1 MSLKITLKDYKPL
14 LIPVFMFSTS
24 LVWGQEVIKGVV
36 YDELGSPISNV
47 TVKQKGTNNSVLSDS
62 KGMYSIELQPTGTL
76 SLVYSYDGY
85 PNMEEAVS
93 GRKVINFTYKRA
105 EKQIEEVVVIGY
117 GKVKKSDLT
126 GSVAS
131 VSAKD
136 LAATPAM
143 NALQALQGRAS
154 GLNIVTA
161 GGAPGA
167 GANVTIRGGASIT
180 QGTEPL
186 YIVDGFQLDNAL
198 NIINPNDIE
207 SIDVLKGASAIAIYG
222 ARGSNGIIVIKT
234 KSGKKGRTTI
244 NYNSFMSFDM
254 LSKKLDMISNA
265 EQYVKYQY
273 ELAQLGGKATQ
284 WSNVFD
290 NSLGTDSP
298 GFYTGAFNRISN
310 RYGSA
315 SALDWQEKMLGGT
328 GVTQNQNVNISAG
341 NDKTQAFISYNYNKQ
356 DGLLQ
361 NFNETRNSLRANI
374 NSELYKG
381 IRVDFSS
388 MFNSNSTNGGGA
400 YSGMKK
406 ILLQP
411 ITGGTKFTQDQLF
424 NTQTFPDYSALDSG
438 FDTEN
443 PFVETQASRSN
454 KLSRTFLANAGIE
467 FDFLKNFTFRTAGSY
482 NWSNS
487 KSTSFSDANSRAF
500 LTDPVNTGING
511 SIANAESFRYQITNT
526 LTYNK
531 TFGEKHKITAL
542 IGQEAVYQESEGNSM
557 RLIKFPI
564 FNYGLDDITNA
575 TVSDKDV
582 SHSSTSISSYFG
594 RVNYNYDDR
603 YLLTATLRRDGSSK
617 FGPKNRWGTFPSVA
631 AAWRVSQESFWQN
644 SKVNNIVNDLKFRF
658 EYGVTGNNDIGN
670 SLYTTNLVLTDYP
683 INNTP
688 GNPAY
693 TTSNTVGNPD
703 LRWEEMKATNIGI
716 DLALFNNR
724 IKLTSEFYRNDVNG
738 MLLPVGLPVSTG
750 YSIQYQ
756 NIAKMRNQGLE
767 FTLNSI
773 NIKSAGF
780 RWSTDANIG
789 FNKSKVLALDGRDS
803 RPFSVGS
810 NRSGLVTYY
819 ATVGEELGDMY
830 GYVYQGIYT
839 TDDFIQAP
847 NGTLTLKPG
856 VVKPSSGT
864 PKPGDMKFAAD
875 NEAGDQFTRKLVK
888 IGNGTPDFIGGI
900 SNNFSYKGF
909 DLAIFMKF
917 SVGGDIYNATKQSLS
932 PYALYQNVPTEFGNN
947 YYHLIDPN
955 TGQATTNLVRLK
967 ELNPNEDS
975 SLWSLSNTNTAN
987 IAYPSSYY
995 VEDGSYL
1002 RIAQLTLGYSFNKE
1016 FLQHVSLT
1024 NARIYVTVNNLAT
1037 ITGYSGYD
1045 PEVSAAS
1052 GVAVTPGYDTSSFPR
1067 SRSYVLG
1074 VNLTF

>member
-1 MSLKITLKDYKPL
+1 MSLIIKQKNFKPL
-14 LIPVFMFSTS
+14 IAPLFLLASGFMF
-24 LVWGQEVIKGVV
+24 GQKAV
-36 YDELGSPISNV
+36 
-47 TVKQKGTNNSVLSDS
+47 SDS
-62 KGMYSIELQPTGTL
+62 AKTNTKE
-76 SLVYSYDGY
+76 
-85 PNMEEAVS
+85 
-93 GRKVINFTYKRA
+93 
-105 EKQIEEVVVIGY
+105 IEEVVVIGY

-126 GSVAS
+126 GSVSS

-136 LAATPAM
+136 LAATPSM
-143 NALQALQGRAS
+143 NALQALQGRAA

-244 NYNSFMSFDM
+244 QYNSFMAFDM
-254 LSKKLDMISNA
+254 LSKKLDMVSNA

-273 ELAQLGGKATQ
+273 ELAQLGGGATK

-298 GFYTGAFNRISN
+298 GFYTDAFSRISN
-310 RYGSA
+310 RYA
-315 SALDWQEKMLGGT
+315 SAPTIDWQEKMLGGT
-328 GVTQNQNVNISAG
+328 GLTQNHNVSVSAG
-341 NDKTQAFISYNYNKQ
+341 TDKTQAFISYNYNKQ

-361 NFNETRNSLRANI
+361 NFSETRNSLRANI

-381 IRVDFSS
+381 IRLDFSS
-388 MFNSNSTNGGGA
+388 MFTSNSTNGGGA

-411 ITGGTKFTQDQLF
+411 ITGGTLFTQDQLF
-424 NTQTFPDYSALDSG
+424 NTQTFPDYTALDSS

-443 PFVETQASRSN
+443 PYIETAASTQNRRA
-454 KLSRTFLANAGIE
+454 RTFLANVGLE
-467 FDFLKNFTFRTAGSY
+467 FDLLKNFTFRTAGSY
-482 NWSNS
+482 NWTNS
-487 KSTSFSDANSRAF
+487 KSTSFSDKNSRAF

-511 SIANAESFRYQITNT
+511 NISNSEAYRYQITNT

-531 TFGEKHKITAL
+531 TLGEKHKITGL
-542 IGQEAVYQESEGNSM
+542 IGNEIVYDNNESNSM
-557 RLIKFPI
+557 RLIKFPSI
-564 FNYGLDDITNA
+564 LNYGLDDISNA
-575 TVSDKDV
+575 TVADK
-582 SHSSTSISSYFG
+582 STDRKSNALISYFG
-594 RVNYNYDDR
+594 RVNYSYDNR
-603 YLLTATLRRDGSSK
+603 YLLTGTIRRDGSSK
-617 FGPKNRWGTFPSVA
+617 FGPDNRWGVFPSVA
-631 AAWRVSQESFWQN
+631 AAWRVSQEGFWKN
-644 SKVNNIVNDLKFRF
+644 SNVNNYINDLKFRYEF
-658 EYGVTGNNDIGN
+658 GIVGNNSIPN
-670 SLYTTNLVLTDYP
+670 NVFRTNVVPTDYP
-683 INNTP
+683 SN
-688 GNPAY
+688 
-693 TTSNTVGNPD
+693 NTVGN
-703 LRWEEMKATNIGI
+703 LALMTSSVLGNRGVVWEEMRSTNIGV

-724 IKLTSEFYRNDVNG
+724 IKLTSEWYNNNVTG
-738 MLLPVGLPVSTG
+738 MLLETVLPASTG
-750 YSIQYQ
+750 YKSKYL
-756 NIAKMRNQGLE
+756 NIGSMKNTGME
-767 FTLNSI
+767 FTLNSV
-773 NIKSAGF
+773 NLKSENF
-780 RWSTDANIG
+780 RWSTDANVG
-789 FNKSKVLALDGRDS
+789 FNKSKVLSLDEGRNF
-803 RPFSVGS
+803 RNFSVGS
-810 NRSGLVTYY
+810 SRAGMVTYY

-839 TDDFIQAP
+839 TDDFIQAG

-856 VVKPSSGT
+856 VVKPASGT

-909 DLAIFMKF
+909 DLAVFLKF

-932 PYALYQNVPTEFGNN
+932 PYGMYQNVPSEFGDN

-955 TGQATTNLVRLK
+955 TGQATNNLIRLK

-987 IAYPSSYY
+987 ITYPSSYY

-1002 RIAQLTLGYSFNKE
+1002 RVSMVTLGYSFSKE
-1016 FLQHVSLT
+1016 FLSHVKLS
-1024 NARIYVTVNNLAT
+1024 NARIYATVNNLAT
-1037 ITGYSGYD
+1037 ITGYSGFD

-1052 GVAVTPGYDTSSFPR
+1052 GVAVTPGYDNSSFPR

-1074 VNLTF
+1074 INLTF

>member
-1 MSLKITLKDYKPL
+1 MSLKNTNKNLKPL
-14 LIPVFMFSTS
+14 IAPLFLLASGFVF
-24 LVWGQEVIKGVV
+24 GQTTTK
-36 YDELGSPISNV
+36 
-47 TVKQKGTNNSVLSDS
+47 DS
-62 KGMYSIELQPTGTL
+62 AKTK
-76 SLVYSYDGY
+76 D
-85 PNMEEAVS
+85 
-93 GRKVINFTYKRA
+93 
-105 EKQIEEVVVIGY
+105 IEEVVVIGY

-126 GSVAS
+126 GSVSS

-143 NALQALQGRAS
+143 NALQALQGRAA

-167 GANVTIRGGASIT
+167 GANVTLRGGASIT

-198 NIINPNDIE
+198 NVINPNDIE

-234 KSGKKGRTTI
+234 KTGKKGRTTV

-254 LSKKLDMISNA
+254 LSKKLDMVSKS
-265 EQYVKYQY
+265 EEYVKYQY
-273 ELAQLGGKATQ
+273 ELAQLAGKTTQ

-290 NSLGTDSP
+290 NSLGTDTP
-298 GFYTGAFNRISN
+298 GFYTGVFGRINS
-310 RYGSA
+310 RYASA
-315 SALDWQEKMLGGT
+315 PALDWQEKMLGGT
-328 GVTQNQNVNISAG
+328 GTTQNQNVNISVG
-341 NDKTQAFISYNYNKQ
+341 NEKTQAYISYNYNKQ

-361 NFNETRNSLRANI
+361 NYSETRNSLRANI

-411 ITGGTKFTQDQLF
+411 ITGGTKFTQDELF
-424 NTQTFPDYSALDSG
+424 NTQTYGDYSGLDSS

-443 PFVETQASRSN
+443 PYIETQASTSNRRFRS
-454 KLSRTFLANAGIE
+454 FVANAGIE

-482 NWSNS
+482 NWNNS
-487 KSTSFSDANSRAF
+487 KSTSFSDANSRAY

-511 SIANAESFRYQITNT
+511 SIGNSENYRYQITNT

-531 TFGEKHKITAL
+531 TFAEKHKVTVL
-542 IGQEAVYQESEGNSM
+542 VGQEAVYQEAESSSM
-557 RLIKFPI
+557 RLIKFPL

-575 TVSDKDV
+575 TVADKNVD
-582 SHSSTSISSYFG
+582 HSSYAMSSFFG
-594 RVNYNYDDR
+594 RVNYSYDDR
-603 YLLTATLRRDGSSK
+603 YLLTATFRRDGSSK
-617 FGPKNRWGTFPSVA
+617 FGSNKKWGNFPSVA

-644 SKVNNIVNDLKFRF
+644 SKINNIFNDLKLRF
-658 EYGVTGNNDIGN
+658 EYGITGNNDIGN
-670 SLYTTNLVLTDYP
+670 SLYTTNLVLTTYP
-683 INNTP
+683 SNNDP
-688 GNPAY
+688 NNPAL
-693 TTSNTVGNPD
+693 TTSSTVGNKN
-703 LRWEEMKATNIGI
+703 LQWEEMKATNIGV
-716 DLALFNNR
+716 DMAFFNSR
-724 IKLTSEFYRNDVNG
+724 IRLTSEFYNNDVNK

-750 YSIQYQ
+750 YTTRYE
-756 NIAKMRNQGLE
+756 NIAVMRNRGME
-767 FTLNSI
+767 FTLNTI
-773 NIKSAGF
+773 NVKSGAF

-789 FNKSKVLALDGRDS
+789 FNKSKVLALDGRDN
-803 RPFSVGS
+803 RPFSVGGS
-810 NRSGLVTYY
+810 RSGMVTYY
-819 ATVGEELGDMY
+819 AKVGEQLGDMY
-830 GYVYQGIYT
+830 GYVYQGVYT
-839 TDDFIQAP
+839 TDDFIQGP

-856 VVKPSSGT
+856 VVKPATGT

-900 SNNFSYKGF
+900 SNNFTYKGF
-909 DLAIFMKF
+909 DLAVFMKF

-932 PYALYQNVPTEFGNN
+932 PYAMFQNVPSEFGNN
-947 YYHLIDPN
+947 YYRLIDPN
-955 TGQATTNLVRLK
+955 TGQATTNLERLK
-967 ELNPNEDS
+967 ELNPDENS
-975 SLWSLSNTNTAN
+975 RLWSLSNTNTAN

-1016 FLQHVSLT
+1016 FLQRIAVT
-1024 NARIYVTVNNLAT
+1024 NARIYVTVNNVAT

-1045 PEVSAAS
+1045 PEVSAAT
-1052 GVAVTPGYDTSSFPR
+1052 GVAITPGYDTSSYPR

-1074 VNLTF
+1074 INLTF

>member
-1 MSLKITLKDYKPL
+1 MSLIVKHKNIKR
-14 LIPVFMFSTS
+14 IVFPAFMLSTS
-24 LVWGQEVIKGVV
+24 FVWGQEAVN
-36 YDELGSPISNV
+36 D
-47 TVKQKGTNNSVLSDS
+47 TVKNGTKD
-62 KGMYSIELQPTGTL
+62 
-76 SLVYSYDGY
+76 
-85 PNMEEAVS
+85 
-93 GRKVINFTYKRA
+93 
-105 EKQIEEVVVIGY
+105 IEEVVVIGY

-126 GSVAS
+126 GSVSS

-143 NALQALQGRAS
+143 NALQALQGRAA

-167 GANVTIRGGASIT
+167 TANVTVRGGASIT

-234 KSGKKGRTTI
+234 KTGKKGRVTI

-254 LSKKLDMISNA
+254 LSKKLDMVSNA

-273 ELAQLGGKATQ
+273 ELAQLGGGATK

-290 NSLGTDSP
+290 NSLATDSP
-298 GFYTGAFNRISN
+298 GFYTGVYNRISN

-315 SALDWQEKMLGGT
+315 PALDWQERMLGGT
-328 GVTQNQNVNISAG
+328 GLTQNHNVSVSAG
-341 NDKTQAFISYNYNKQ
+341 TDKTQTFISYNYNKQ

-361 NFNETRNSLRANI
+361 NFNETRNSLRANV

-381 IRVDFSS
+381 IRLDFSS
-388 MFNSNSTNGGGA
+388 MFTTNSTNGGGA

-411 ITGGTKFTQDQLF
+411 ITGGTLFTQDQLF
-424 NTQTFPDYSALDSG
+424 NTQTFPDFSALDSS

-443 PFVETQASRSN
+443 PYIETVASTQN
-454 KLSRTFLANAGIE
+454 KRARTFLANVGLE
-467 FDFLKNFTFRTAGSY
+467 FDFLKDFTFRTAGSY
-482 NWSNS
+482 NWTNT
-487 KSTSFSDANSRAF
+487 KSTAFSDKNSRAY
-500 LTDPVNTGING
+500 LTDPINTGING
-511 SIANAESFRYQITNT
+511 SIANSEAYRYQITNT

-531 TFGEKHKITAL
+531 TLGEKHKLTAL
-542 IGQEAVYQESEGNSM
+542 IGNEIIYQENESNSI
-557 RLIKFPI
+557 RLIRFSPI
-564 FNYGLDDITNA
+564 VNYGLDDISLGTVAEKDSDRDPNA
-575 TVSDKDV
+575 LL
-582 SHSSTSISSYFG
+582 SYFA
-594 RVNYNYDDR
+594 RVNYNYDNR
-603 YLLTATLRRDGSSK
+603 YLLTGTIRRDGSSK
-617 FGPKNRWGTFPSVA
+617 FGPDKKWGTFPSVA
-631 AAWRVSQESFWQN
+631 AAWRVSQEGFWKN
-644 SKVNNIVNDLKFRF
+644 SKIDKYVNDLKFRF
-658 EYGVTGNNDIGN
+658 EYGIVGNNSIPN
-670 SLYTTNLVLTDYP
+670 NVFRTNVVATDYP
-683 INNTP
+683 SN
-688 GNPAY
+688 
-693 TTSNTVGNPD
+693 NTVGN
-703 LRWEEMKATNIGI
+703 LALTTSSVLGNRIVQWEEMRSTNIGV

-724 IKLTSEFYRNDVNG
+724 IKLTSEWYNNNVSS
-738 MLLPVGLPVSTG
+738 MLLQTVLPASTG
-750 YSIQYQ
+750 YSSTYK
-756 NIAKMRNQGLE
+756 NIGSMKNTGME

-773 NIKSAGF
+773 NLKSENF

-789 FNKSKVLALDGRDS
+789 FNKSKVLSLDEGRTF
-803 RPFSVGS
+803 RTFSVGS
-810 NRSGLVTYY
+810 NRSGMVTYY

-839 TDDFIQAP
+839 TDDFTQAP

-856 VVKPSSGT
+856 VVKPASGT

-900 SNNFSYKGF
+900 TNNFSYKGF
-909 DLAIFMKF
+909 DLAVFLKF

-932 PYALYQNVPTEFGNN
+932 PYGVYQNVPSEFGDN
-947 YYHLIDPN
+947 YYRLIDPN
-955 TGQATTNLVRLK
+955 TGQATTNLTRLK

-975 SLWSLSNTNTAN
+975 RLWSLSNTNTAN
-987 IAYPSSYY
+987 ITYPSSYY

-1002 RIAQLTLGYSFNKE
+1002 RISMVTLGYTFPKE
-1016 FLQHVSLT
+1016 FLSTVRLT
-1024 NARIYVTVNNLAT
+1024 NARIYATVNNLAT

-1052 GVAVTPGYDTSSFPR
+1052 GVTVSPGYDSSSFPR

-1074 VNLTF
+1074 INLTF